1 MHFRP
6 HFRSAFLFCLQFH
19 SAASTIILRW
29 FLLLENRNC
38 TAPVSP
44 IILFMVSSARPFCK
58 QLFFH
63 IFVSSFPRQIKKKDG
78 KLYTARYLCAD
89 SFSLSFSSVIAW
101 SFCSRFF
108 LFLFRRHRA
117 VIRSSLVVSILL
129 CKNKRPF
136 NALLLCQWHTQCTNQ
151 KKSVGDTRREEAVS
165 NLLLCNASDGQI
177 TAASV
182 VFTVHVFRHWTCSD
196 TILLFRL
203 A

>member
-1 MHFRP
+1 MHGSRFP
-6 HFRSAFLFCLQFH
+6 YYSLYGFLCTPILQ
-19 SAASTIILRW
+19 AIILSHLR
-29 FLLLENRNC
+29 
-38 TAPVSP
+38 
-44 IILFMVSSARPFCK
+44 
-58 QLFFH
+58 FF
-63 IFVSSFPRQIKKKDG
+63 IPTPNKKERRKVI
-78 KLYTARYLCAD
+78 YSYLCAD

-108 LFLFRRHRA
+108 LFLVRRHRA

-151 KKSVGDTRREEAVS
+151 KKSVGETRREEAVS